1 MMSLRKTILFWVTIA
16 FVAVSA
22 VAVATTYYFTE
33 REANSL
39 LDTQLHQIALY
50 ASDGPASTT
59 AQRKKDEIEDRLV
72 IQIWDAAGQLV
83 FHTPPTHKSPAGLPP
98 QALGFVNVD
107 DNGVSWRVYT
117 DMRGGQMIQVA
128 QRWSARRE
136 LARKAAVGA
145 ALPLLGAIPIACLV
159 IILVI
164 NRLMT
169 RLSAVATALAERSID
184 AEGAVSL
191 GDLPREIAPLNEAI
205 NRLIGRYQRAVAQQR
220 QLVSDAAHELRTPLA
235 ALQIQVNNLQT
246 RLHHNAG
253 DREAIDDLG
262 AGVRRAGTL
271 VEQLLRM
278 ARLDEPAAPARPK
291 DIGLADLLAAVVADQ
306 IEIAA
311 EKTVDLGLA
320 IRDRTD
326 IRLSE
331 AETKSLFANL
341 IDNAIRYTP
350 GGGAVDVRL
359 RREAGTAIVE
369 VIDSGCGIADDA
381 LPRVFDR
388 FFRAASA
395 DTVGNGLGLAIAK
408 RIADR
413 NGFTLTI
420 ANRDDTTGTIA
431 RVVIPAAG

>member
-1 MMSLRKTILFWVTIA
+1 MMSLRKTILLWVTVA
-16 FVAVSA
+16 FVTVSA
-22 VAVATTYYFTE
+22 IAVATTYYFTE

-50 ASDGPASTT
+50 ASDGPATGGSSRT
-59 AQRKKDEIEDRLV
+59 KDEVEDRLA
-72 IQIWDAAGQLV
+72 IQIWDAAGQMV
-83 FHTPPTHKSPAGLPP
+83 FHTPATHKSPVGLPP

-107 DNGVSWRVYT
+107 YSSASWRVYT
-117 DMRGGQMIQVA
+117 EMRGTQMVQVA

-136 LARKAAVGA
+136 LARKAATGA

-159 IILVI
+159 IVLVI

-191 GDLPREIAPLNEAI
+191 GDLPREIAPLDDAI
-205 NRLIGRYQRAVAQQR
+205 NQLIGRYQRAVAQQR

-246 RLHHNAG
+246 RLQHNTR
-253 DREAIDDLG
+253 DREALDDLG

-278 ARLDEPAAPARPK
+278 ARLDEPGAPALPR
-291 DIGLADLLAAVVADQ
+291 DIGLADLMAAVVADQ

-311 EKTVDLGLA
+311 GKTIDLGLA
-320 IRDRTD
+320 IKDRTD
-326 IRLSE
+326 VSLSE

-341 IDNAIRYTP
+341 VDNAIRYTP
-350 GGGAVDVRL
+350 AGGAVDVVL
-359 RREAGTAIVE
+359 RREANAAIVE
-369 VIDSGCGIADDA
+369 VIDSGCGIPDDA

-420 ANRDDTTGTIA
+420 ANRDGTSGTIA
-431 RVVIPAAG
+431 RVVIPSAG

>member
-1 MMSLRKTILFWVTIA
+1 M
-16 FVAVSA
+16 
-22 VAVATTYYFTE
+22 
-33 REANSL
+33 
-39 LDTQLHQIALY
+39 
-50 ASDGPASTT
+50 
-59 AQRKKDEIEDRLV
+59 
-72 IQIWDAAGQLV
+72 
-83 FHTPPTHKSPAGLPP
+83 
-98 QALGFVNVD
+98 
-107 DNGVSWRVYT
+107 
-117 DMRGGQMIQVA
+117 
-128 QRWSARRE
+128 
-136 LARKAAVGA
+136 
-145 ALPLLGAIPIACLV
+145 
-159 IILVI
+159 
-164 NRLMT
+164 
-169 RLSAVATALAERSID
+169 
-184 AEGAVSL
+184 SL

>member
-1 MMSLRKTILFWVTIA
+1 MMSLRKTILFWVTIS

-22 VAVATTYYFTE
+22 FAVATTYYFTE

-50 ASDGPASTT
+50 ASDGPSTAT
-59 AQRKKDEIEDRLV
+59 SQRIKDEVEDRV
-72 IQIWDAAGQLV
+72 AIQIWDSAGQLT
-83 FHTPPTHKSPAGLPP
+83 FHTPATHKSPVGLPRQP
-98 QALGFVNVD
+98 VGFANVD
-107 DNGVSWRVYT
+107 HNGVSWRVYT
-117 DMRGGQMIQVA
+117 EMRGAQMVQVA

-145 ALPLLGAIPIACLV
+145 ALPLLGAIPIACLI

-169 RLSAVATALAERSID
+169 RLSAVTASLAERSID

-191 GDLPREIAPLNEAI
+191 GDLPQELAPLNDAI
-205 NRLIGRYQRAVAQQR
+205 NQLIGRYQRAVAQQR

-246 RLHHNAG
+246 RLKHSVR
-253 DREAIDDLG
+253 DREAIDDLS

-278 ARLDEPAAPARPK
+278 ARLEEPAAPALPK
-291 DIGLADLLAAVVADQ
+291 DIGLAELMAAVVADQ
-306 IEIAA
+306 VEIAVR
-311 EKTVDLGLA
+311 KNIDLGLA
-320 IRDRTD
+320 IKDRTD
-326 IRLSE
+326 VRLSE
-331 AETKSLFANL
+331 VETKSLFANL

-350 GGGAVDVRL
+350 GGGAVDVVL
-359 RREAGTAIVE
+359 QREAGAAVVE
-369 VIDSGCGIADDA
+369 VIDSGCGISEDA

-395 DTVGNGLGLAIAK
+395 ETVGNGLGLAIAK

-413 NGFTLTI
+413 NGFQLTI
-420 ANRDDTTGTIA
+420 SNRNGATGTIA
-431 RVVIPAAG
+431 RVVIPAAS